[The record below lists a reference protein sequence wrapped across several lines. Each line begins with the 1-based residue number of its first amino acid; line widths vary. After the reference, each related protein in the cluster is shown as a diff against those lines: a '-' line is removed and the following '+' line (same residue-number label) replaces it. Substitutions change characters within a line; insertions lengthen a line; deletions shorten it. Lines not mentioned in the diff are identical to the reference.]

1 MHSPFRVE
9 ELPEPHP
16 IPDCLGVIAFC
27 RRNWRQEY
35 AFFKPNAITYLIKTV
50 FSLRRYVTECRVF
63 VATDADMALV
73 QALALGVELERVDVT
88 PEPLAGV
95 DVLPVGRVALS
106 RLSTA
111 GFQYVLFT
119 EADQI
124 VHIRDPGRLAAIVDD
139 HCYAVPHRIER
150 DYKGANRHGQP
161 RVRFNGADY
170 VVWNYPS
177 AGETR
182 LPRGDGFFAAPTRRV
197 AYGAAWLARAEA
209 NAKADF
215 LGRTD
220 DPLAHPCHA
229 LFGVMEA
236 VKTKDVFEFFVEHL
250 SGFDN
255 ALAAFGLRI
264 EDYPNFW

>member
-1 MHSPFRVE
+1 MHSPFCVE
-9 ELPEPHP
+9 TLPEPHP
-16 IPDCLGVIAFC
+16 IRECLGVIAFC

-35 AFFKPNAITYLIKTV
+35 AAFKPNAITYLIKTV
-50 FSLRRYVTECRVF
+50 FSLRRYVTQCRVF
-63 VATDADMALV
+63 VATDADLALV
-73 QALALGVELERVDVT
+73 QALPLGVELERVDVAQ
-88 PEPLAGV
+88 EPLAGV

-106 RLSTA
+106 RLNSE

-124 VHIRDPGRLAAIVDD
+124 VHIRDTGRLVAVVDD

-170 VVWNYPS
+170 VVWNYPGE
-177 AGETR
+177 GETR
-182 LPRGDGFFAAPTRRV
+182 PLLGDGFFAAPSRRI
-197 AYGAAWLARAEA
+197 AYGAAWLAQAEA
-209 NAKADF
+209 ITKVDF
-215 LGRTD
+215 LGPTH

-229 LFGVMEA
+229 LFGAMEA
-236 VKTKDVFEFFVEHL
+236 VKTTDVFEFFVEHL